1 MYAAAVRD
9 LPVLRVEFQDPGRT
23 VVYLSPASGEVVL
36 SLDRAQRANR
46 WLFNFLH
53 SWDLSWMLQHAWPRD
68 IVLVLLS
75 IGALALAATGTVL
88 GYRRLVRSTGQQLRG
103 QAWGAAAKPHS
114 G

>member
-1 MYAAAVRD
+1 MPNAWCFWCTAG
-9 LPVLRVEFQDPGRT
+9 PG
-23 VVYLSPASGEVVL
+23 
-36 SLDRAQRANR
+36 
-46 WLFNFLH
+46 
-53 SWDLSWMLQHAWPRD
+53 WPRD